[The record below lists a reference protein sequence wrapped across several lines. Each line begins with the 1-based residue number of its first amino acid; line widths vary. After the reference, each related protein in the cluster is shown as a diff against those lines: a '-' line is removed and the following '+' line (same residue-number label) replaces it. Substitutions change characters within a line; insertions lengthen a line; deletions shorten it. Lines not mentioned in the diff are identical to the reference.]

1 MNKQTALNY
10 LIEALELKVLASKI
24 PWIDKEIQKAIEMER
39 EQIASA
45 YENGEWNQGVNGD
58 ANEYIEKTFGNENNE

>member
-1 MNKQTALNY
+1 MKKTALNY
-10 LIEALELKVLASKI
+10 LIEVLELKVLASNI
-24 PWIDKEIQKAIEMER
+24 PWVDNVIKKAIEMER

-58 ANEYIEKTFGNENNE
+58 ANEYIEKTYESNE

>member
-1 MNKQTALNY
+1 MKKTALNY
-10 LIEALELKVLASKI
+10 LIEVLELKVLASNI
-24 PWIDKEIQKAIEMER
+24 PWVDNVIQKAIEMER

-58 ANEYIEKTFGNENNE
+58 ANEYIEKTYESNT

>member
-1 MNKQTALNY
+1 MKKTALNY
-10 LIEALELKVLASKI
+10 LIEVLELKVLASKI

-58 ANEYIEKTFGNENNE
+58 ANDYIEKTYESDI